1 MGILGKDSAQ
11 HGYVVMDFGAVAVG
25 TVTYGKFRRMGFEGF
40 DLPKYRRKER
50 YGNVLDVFLTFCMFR
65 ETMHANGRL

>member
-25 TVTYGKFRRMGFEGF
+25 TVTYGKVQALKVF